1 MIMGPDTRT
10 EQFGVHLMFDGYNAN
25 PELLADRDHLER
37 LLREL
42 PEKMGM
48 HAISEPH
55 VVEVG
60 PLNQKDPGGISGFV
74 LIAESHISYHTFPKR
89 GFVTADVYTCQNDLD
104 SERFTTELATLFGTT
119 DYDTTVIARGTRYP
133 SENLE

>member
-1 MIMGPDTRT
+1 MGPTTNT

-25 PELLADRDHLER
+25 PALLGDKEHLER

-42 PEKMGM
+42 PTKMGM
-48 HAISEPH
+48 HTITEPV

-60 PLNQKDPGGISGFV
+60 PLNRKDPGGISGFV

-104 SERFTTELATLFGTT
+104 TIQFTAHLAELFGTT
-119 DYDTTVIARGTRYP
+119 DYESTVIPRGTRYP
-133 SENLE
+133 SENTQ